1 MDKRAIGVFDSGLG
15 GLTAVKEIM
24 ERLPNENLI
33 YFGDTG
39 RVPYGT
45 RSEETIIR
53 YSRQDIRF
61 LQSFDVKMIVVACG
75 TVSSVALPI
84 IKGEFG
90 VPIVG
95 VVEATA
101 DAAVKATRNNKIG
114 IIGTQG
120 TISSGAYSRR
130 IHSEKSNIRTY
141 SRACPLFVPLVENG
155 HFDTQVTRLVIEEY
169 LADIKKQGID
179 TLILGCTH
187 YPLLEKAIADFK
199 IKNSQMFSDHD
210 DCIEITTAGKFYFK
224 NGKYY
229 LLYKEYADIGEV
241 SVMIKV
247 DGDRVSIRRSGAS
260 SVTMNYAENYAE
272 EVLYR
277 LPYGDIVLELRT
289 SMVDNMLTE
298 DGGKLAIEYDL
309 VVNNEAYGN
318 KILIEAER
326 ND

>member
-187 YPLLEKAIADFK
+187 YPLLEKAIADY
-199 IKNSQMFSDHD
+199 M
-210 DCIEITTAGKFYFK
+210 
-224 NGKYY
+224 
-229 LLYKEYADIGEV
+229 GEEV
-241 SVMIKV
+241 TLIN
-247 DGDRVSIRRSGAS
+247 SGAEVAKS
-260 SVTMNYAENYAE
+260 LEREYPELLNKEKNNSKYRYFVSDDTENFE
-272 EVLYR
+272 
-277 LPYGDIVLELRT
+277 
-289 SMVDNMLTE
+289 
-298 DGGKLAIEYDL
+298 KLASSFLQCDINGQVAKTDIEKY
-309 VVNNEAYGN
+309 
-318 KILIEAER
+318 
-326 ND
+326 